1 MVSRWCHHREGFRSD
16 EGGAHGVPR
25 RSYTE
30 LVPRA
35 GTNELVVRSQLLIS
49 LLPAPGALSVC
60 SVVSGHRVGWIWG
73 SGMAA
78 RVFHTEKFYELG
90 LDWYGIKITSPE
102 SSNKL
107 SVPRVLASP
116 R

>member
-25 RSYTE
+25 RRYYE

-35 GTNELVVRSQLLIS
+35 GTNELMVRSQLLIS
-49 LLPAPGALSVC
+49 LIPAPGALSVS
-60 SVVSGHRVGWIWG
+60 SVVPGYHVGWIWG

-78 RVFHTEKFYELG
+78 TVPYTEKL
-90 LDWYGIKITSPE
+90 L
-102 SSNKL
+102 
-107 SVPRVLASP
+107 
-116 R
+116 